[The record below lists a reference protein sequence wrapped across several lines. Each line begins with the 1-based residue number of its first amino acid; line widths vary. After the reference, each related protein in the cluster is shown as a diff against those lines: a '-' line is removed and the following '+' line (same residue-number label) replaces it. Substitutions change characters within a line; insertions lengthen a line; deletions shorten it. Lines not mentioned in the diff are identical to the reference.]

1 MLIFRGV
8 GVIFQYSLGYNMY
21 ICEHIYISYISDY
34 SSIVRYDRL
43 KIHMTYYKSQIL
55 GVFCFHDLGIDLGVS
70 GLGQFITRRS
80 RKGNLKKKTSPTNFR
95 CLFQGSFRT
104 VFFGDLHSRASKGC
118 LQKKQDIKEIQFGDW
133 WTSDSLGDRKDSES
147 KLLKFLD
154 IQKVKSAWI
163 EDHKFYQTV

>member
-1 MLIFRGV
+1 
-8 GVIFQYSLGYNMY
+8 MY
-21 ICEHIYISYISDY
+21 IFVHIYISYISDY

-43 KIHMTYYKSQIL
+43 KIHMTYYKSQWL

-80 RKGNLKKKTSPTNFR
+80 QKGILKKKKHLRQISVACFR
-95 CLFQGSFRT
+95 GPFVLF
-104 VFFGDLHSRASKGC
+104 FFGDLHSRASKGC

-154 IQKVKSAWI
+154 IQKVRSAWI
-163 EDHKFYQTV
+163 EDHKFYQTA